1 MPSIYERLFEL
12 YGDAVLKDC
21 NCCKSDEINQ
31 FTSALGVEDDMEVVI
46 SDYLVDS
53 YYRWSTNACREGFF
67 HPDGTASAPHI
78 AGHGGDFGDVE
89 QFDGFF
95 SHCFSGFF
103 QVEAVGRRDIENVDI
118 FRRASCGKGFEGA
131 FWVLSQGL
139 GDM

>member
-53 YYRWSTNACREGFF
+53 YYRWSTNAFALGL
-67 HPDGTASAPHI
+67 HLGLSLLN
-78 AGHGGDFGDVE
+78 GNV
-89 QFDGFF
+89 
-95 SHCFSGFF
+95 SGIRP
-103 QVEAVGRRDIENVDI
+103 Q
-118 FRRASCGKGFEGA
+118 KGE
-131 FWVLSQGL
+131 
-139 GDM
+139 